1 MKKYET
7 PEIDIRIILDVI
19 ATSGGGNNN
28 DDNDL
33 EGDWTKLY

>member
-28 DDNDL
+28 DDD
-33 EGDWTKLY
+33 DPWTKLY